1 MGASTAAALLR
12 GDPNLDIA
20 LASRSRGTYDAAVK
34 KRPELAGTQVV
45 HQAHCMLHGFHS
57 MPKPSPAVLNRS
69 PCPVMQHPYDAVCLQ
84 ALHSTGEEHATCMQF
99 VAVDINDAA
108 SLEAALR
115 GADLVVHTAGPF
127 QRKET
132 CGVLEAALAMRTP
145 YMDVCDDADY
155 SQRAKGYHEAA
166 QAAGVPA
173 ITTAGAISASPCLF
187 PPD

>member
-1 MGASTAAALLR
+1 M
-12 GDPNLDIA
+12 
-20 LASRSRGTYDAAVK
+20 
-34 KRPELAGTQVV
+34 V
-45 HQAHCMLHGFHS
+45 HAF
-57 MPKPSPAVLNRS
+57 R
-69 PCPVMQHPYDAVCLQ
+69 LQ
-84 ALHSTGEEHATCMQF
+84 ALGANGGEHATCVQF
-99 VAVDINDAA
+99 VAVDINNAA

-132 CGVLEAALAMRTP
+132 CGVLEAALATRTP

-173 ITTAGAISASPCLF
+173 ITTAGATSASPCLSS
-187 PPD
+187 PVLHVSACLEVLLCNMANYRAKQHGRATDCWWSIP

>member
-1 MGASTAAALLR
+1 MVPFHLQI
-12 GDPNLDIA
+12 LDA
-20 LASRSRGTYDAAVK
+20 
-34 KRPELAGTQVV
+34 
-45 HQAHCMLHGFHS
+45 
-57 MPKPSPAVLNRS
+57 
-69 PCPVMQHPYDAVCLQ
+69 
-84 ALHSTGEEHATCMQF
+84 TGEEHAICMQF

-132 CGVLEAALAMRTP
+132 CGVLESALATRTP

-155 SQRAKGYHEAA
+155 SQRAKGYHQAA

-173 ITTAGAISASPCLF
+173 ITTAGAIFCLHCLLSPALHV
-187 PPD
+187 